1 MKKIIGILGVAMIA
15 AAMFLNTNTNNAGN
29 NVDLASLL
37 SINTANA
44 ECVPGYTPEWNNG
57 RCGLTGNC
65 YWTFNSAD
73 ADCNAWG

>member
-1 MKKIIGILGVAMIA
+1 MKKILGILGVAMIA
-15 AAMFLNTNTNNAGN
+15 AAMFVNTNANNAGN
-29 NVDLASLL
+29 NVDLAGLL

-65 YWTFNSAD
+65 YWVGGTNGQ
-73 ADCNAWG
+73 CNAWG

>member
-15 AAMFLNTNTNNAGN
+15 AAMFLNTNTNNTGN

-44 ECVPGYTPEWNNG
+44 ECVPGYSPEWNNG

-65 YWTFNSAD
+65 YWMGGQYLQ
-73 ADCNAWG
+73 CNAWG